1 LTDTTA
7 KPANPGLI
15 DFLASFGEVE
25 SQPLSRIQAYT
36 AKAMSRAWT
45 TIPHVTHWDRMD
57 VTALEV
63 TRKGVN
69 AGRDADRRLT
79 PLPYLMKAI
88 AGVLAEMPRFN
99 ASLDEANGAI
109 ILRKYVNLGMAIDTP
124 NGLVVGVVKGVD
136 ALSIDDIS
144 DQTKALG
151 EKARTKGLSMP
162 EMSGGTFTVSSLGNL
177 GGDGFTPIINAPE
190 VAILGVS
197 RLADTP
203 RRAADGGIEWR
214 SLLPVA
220 LSYDHRVVNGA
231 DAGRFMAA
239 LQTQIDRLAAGQ

>member
-7 KPANPGLI
+7 KPATPGLI

-25 SQPLSRIQAYT
+25 SQPLSRIQAFT

-45 TIPHVTHWDRMD
+45 TIPHVTHMDRMD
-57 VTALEV
+57 VTALEAA
-63 TRKGVN
+63 RKRAN
-69 AGRDADRRLT
+69 ADREPDRRLT
-79 PLPYLMKAI
+79 PLPYLMKAV

-109 ILRKYVNLGMAIDTP
+109 VLRKYTNLGMAIDTP
-124 NGLVVGVVKGVD
+124 QGLVVAVVRGVD
-136 ALSIDDIS
+136 KLSIDEIS
-144 DQTKALG
+144 DQAKALG
-151 EKARTKGLSMP
+151 EKARTKGLAMN
-162 EMSGGTFTVSSLGNL
+162 EMSGGTFTISSLGNL

-197 RLADTP
+197 RLTETP
-203 RRAADGGIEWR
+203 RRGADGGLEWR

-231 DAGRFMAA
+231 DAGRFMQA
-239 LQTQIDRLAAGQ
+239 LQAQIDRLAAE